1 MGQVAAAGCR
11 VTPTLLKRLE
21 RAAEQA
27 FKPDPECW
35 PARPPLFPFFLSTLP
50 PLRVFV
56 KLPPG
61 VARTILVARLNE
73 YVQRARRLAE
83 TDRTAATDE
92 YKREHEKLNPWWDAL
107 PPGEREMA
115 EAQIR
120 QIPAAS

>member
-1 MGQVAAAGCR
+1 

-27 FKPDPECW
+27 YKPDPECEGW

-50 PLRVFV
+50 PLSVFV
-56 KLPPG
+56 KMPPG

-73 YVQRARRLAE
+73 YVQRGRRLPE

-92 YKREHEKLNPWWDAL
+92 YKREHEKLNPWWVAL
-107 PPGEREMA
+107 PPGEQEMA
-115 EAQIR
+115 DAQIR
-120 QIPAAS
+120 QILAAS